1 MKPDQ
6 AKGVA
11 GQITWFDG
19 SAGGKACCFITGDMR
34 TISGGRLGRNHTL
47 EDVPTCYVRDRVMDY
62 INDQLPEEKRADVR
76 RAVFSDLTEA
86 EINLYSA
93 LIAEERIEAEAETP
107 PPKRRGT
114 SRPQLDRQQEVLCT
128 IDDEIDLEP
137 RFLRVIPRDMFSSI
151 KSSVVKTRGADPLPV
166 ERLVEVDDH
175 IFHDCDQVRAMVRR
189 FITTGEWTMD
199 EFRLTLGGVTRA
211 QLNTFLEHR
220 GPRNGL
226 RCKAFQLCW
235 EFFHRREKLSLPLT
249 GAGSVRDEHL
259 LERRAAKQRAAQRR
273 AAKRSRAGGDAED
286 CRGGKR
292 RKSDST
298 EEGA

>member
-107 PPKRRGT
+107 PPQETGNVETSARPAAGGPVHHRR
-114 SRPQLDRQQEVLCT
+114 RDRSGAPFLACYP
-128 IDDEIDLEP
+128 P
-137 RFLRVIPRDMFSSI
+137 RHLLF
-151 KSSVVKTRGADPLPV
+151 
-166 ERLVEVDDH
+166 
-175 IFHDCDQVRAMVRR
+175 DQVIRSEDPRRRSAAGRAP
-189 FITTGEWTMD
+189 G
-199 EFRLTLGGVTRA
+199 
-211 QLNTFLEHR
+211 
-220 GPRNGL
+220 
-226 RCKAFQLCW
+226 
-235 EFFHRREKLSLPLT
+235 
-249 GAGSVRDEHL
+249 
-259 LERRAAKQRAAQRR
+259 
-273 AAKRSRAGGDAED
+273 
-286 CRGGKR
+286 
-292 RKSDST
+292 
-298 EEGA
+298 

>member
-1 MKPDQ
+1 M
-6 AKGVA
+6 
-11 GQITWFDG
+11 
-19 SAGGKACCFITGDMR
+19 GDMC
-34 TISGGRLGRNHTL
+34 TISGGRLGRDHTL

-86 EINLYSA
+86 EINQYSA
-93 LIAEERIEAEAETP
+93 LIAEERIEAEAP
-107 PPKRRGT
+107 SPRRPGA
-114 SRPQLDRQQEVLCT
+114 SRQLDRQQEVLCT
-128 IDDEIDLEP
+128 IDDTIDLEP
-137 RFLRVIPRDMFSSI
+137 GLSRVRRRNMSSI
-151 KSSVVKTRGADPLPV
+151 ISSVVKARGVGPLPA
-166 ERLVEVDDH
+166 ERLVQVDDD

-199 EFRLTLGGVTRA
+199 DFRLTLGGVTRA

-249 GAGSVRDEHL
+249 EAGSVRDERL

-273 AAKRSRAGGDAED
+273 AAKRSRVAGDAED
-286 CRGGKR
+286 CRSGKR

-298 EEGA
+298 EDGA